1 MSHMKD
7 EMIITAALIAQDQA
21 DLLDVNEAALALK
34 TSPHF
39 EHTPID
45 EIRGQLTEC
54 AVQRGVGI
62 VLTETP

>member
-21 DLLDVNEAALALK
+21 DLLDVNDAALALK
-34 TSPHF
+34 TSPYF
-39 EHTPID
+39 EHTPLD

-54 AVQRGVGI
+54 AVSRGVGI
-62 VLTETP
+62 VLAGSP